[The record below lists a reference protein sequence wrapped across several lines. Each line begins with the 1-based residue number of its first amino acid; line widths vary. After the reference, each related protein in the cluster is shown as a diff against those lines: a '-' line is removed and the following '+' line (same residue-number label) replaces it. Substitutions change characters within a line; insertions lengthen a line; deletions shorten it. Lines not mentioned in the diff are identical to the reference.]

1 MKHEEE
7 LKYIEELCRKKEKA
21 LESGNTEYYFFLDG
35 QFAEAVKRY
44 FWTKYKSANEEESED
59 SESTLDAAPEAE
71 SEAIPGEPLVS
82 ASDKLYA
89 IKVRCKLTNEALG
102 KKLGVS
108 ASCISQWI
116 HGVCKPE
123 RLAYINSI
131 DNLYSNL

>member
-1 MKHEEE
+1 MKREEE

-35 QFAEAVKRY
+35 QFAEAFKRY

-59 SESTLDAAPEAE
+59 SESTLAPEAK

-82 ASDKLYA
+82 AGDKLYA
-89 IKVRCKLTNEALG
+89 IKVRLHLTNKELG

-116 HGVCKPE
+116 HGVSKPE